1 VCHEYGYFKG
11 GAATIWRACAPR
23 PQAWNRHC
31 PSRCGRTR
39 CIKLTVDDDRA
50 RCVGLAERVARTAR
64 VLAGIVQFTRRDLQR
79 TDAHRVGHRVPR
91 VGRDV
96 TLLPIPRDL
105 HEPATGQL
113 SSYPTRDRLLQFTRR
128 DLQRGC
134 RVAQSVKCLWPPVAM
149 QMAQGLEG
157 RSIQESSPGENEN
170 F

>member
-11 GAATIWRACAPR
+11 GGGSPDLEGPVHPGPKRGTATVHQDAVELGA
-23 PQAWNRHC
+23 
-31 PSRCGRTR
+31 
-39 CIKLTVDDDRA
+39 LTVDDDRA